1 MLTQVDPGDFAGSP
15 VAKTP
20 LCQCRRHG
28 FNPRPLF
35 REIRS
40 HMPCSVVIIFKKK
53 KRKIA
58 LARNPWLGCNQL
70 EHWKRDRS
78 SKRLCKNF
86 NVNSNALMGLPRWL
100 RGNESAFNEGDM
112 GLTPTLGRS
121 PGVGNVNPL
130 QYSCQEKFHGQEN
143 LVSYS
148 PWGSKELHT
157 TECAPWHCTNSVTPN
172 PSNGSLLDW
181 SRLWEIF
188 S

>member
-1 MLTQVDPGDFAGSP
+1 MLTQVDPRDFTGSP

-40 HMPCSVVIIFKKK
+40 HMPCSVVIRFKK

-58 LARNPWLGCNQL
+58 LARNPWLSCNQL

-86 NVNSNALMGLPRWL
+86 NVNSNALMVLPRWL
-100 RGNESAFNEGDM
+100 RGNGSAFSEGDM

-130 QYSCQEKFHGQEN
+130 QYSCQEKFHGQES

-148 PWGSKELHT
+148 PWGSKELDMTERCTTALHQFCHT
-157 TECAPWHCTNSVTPN
+157 
-172 PSNGSLLDW
+172 
-181 SRLWEIF
+181 
-188 S
+188 